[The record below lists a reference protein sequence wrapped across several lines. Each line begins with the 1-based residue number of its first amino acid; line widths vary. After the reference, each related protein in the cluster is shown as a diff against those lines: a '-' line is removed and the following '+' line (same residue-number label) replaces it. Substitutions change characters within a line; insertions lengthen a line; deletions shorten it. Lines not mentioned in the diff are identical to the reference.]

1 MEVEKVIIQ
10 MFENRNSNQK
20 LRIKREFEKREIIV
34 YDSRI
39 FAYLENRLKE
49 FYKDIL
55 RLDNKLFN
63 GIENPIDF
71 IEQTLFDY
79 ITSKKFYQRL
89 KV

>member
-20 LRIKREFEKREIIV
+20 LRIKKEFEKREIIV
-34 YDSRI
+34 YDSRF

-63 GIENPIDF
+63 GIESPIDF

-79 ITSKKFYQRL
+79 ITSKKD
-89 KV
+89 

>member
-79 ITSKKFYQRL
+79 ITSKKD
-89 KV
+89 